1 MHEDEL
7 WTMKGWYSTAV
18 KDEDPITWGFINGEC
33 ILPISIVSYLLFHV
47 KKIIINYQKEYES
60 ASQSSQPSQPKPKPI
75 IIPMGST
82 VARSLTPDP
91 THLSHLS
98 TFRMDLMSC
107 LHITLHLAD
116 CTDHHGLHFAYQ
128 KYKVFLEANDTL
140 ASLCASGKWEGKR
153 PVITDFIE
161 KFQSKSM
168 WHAHYAKA
176 LSKVGNYPEMVSW
189 LNREKNAPS
198 NMALWGFEKASYNF
212 KDLFTFMKDEEKERV
227 GAEAKAK
234 LKKGKEKVRDASAS
248 GSSSGSGSGGSGG
261 RKRGNKKK
269 K

>member
-7 WTMKGWYSTAV
+7 WTMKGRYSTAV

-98 TFRMDLMSC
+98 TFRMDLMSR
-107 LHITLHLAD
+107 LHIPLHLAD
-116 CTDHHGLHFAYQ
+116 RTDHGLHFAYE
-128 KYKVFLEANDTL
+128 KYKVFLEANQTL
-140 ASLCASGKWEGKR
+140 ASLCASGEWEGKR
-153 PVITDFIE
+153 PVVTDLIE
-161 KFQSKSM
+161 IFQSKSM
-168 WHAHYAKA
+168 WHAHHAKA
-176 LSKVGNYPEMVSW
+176 FSKVGNYPEMVSW
-189 LNREKNAPS
+189 LNREKNALS
-198 NMALWGFEKASYNF
+198 DMALWGFEKASYNF
-212 KDLFTFMKDEEKERV
+212 KDLFTFIKDKEKEGGR
-227 GAEAKAK
+227 AEAKP
-234 LKKGKEKVRDASAS
+234 KKGKEKVKDAST
-248 GSSSGSGSGGSGG
+248 SGSGGGSGG
-261 RKRGNKKK
+261 GKKRGDKKK